1 MVINITRLL
10 LSSTL
15 LLCTATVLFGQG
27 LSQTAVARLDSLM
40 RASDR
45 TDGPGYAIGIIQN
58 GMPVYSRATGMANLE
73 TRAVFRPETVS
84 DIGSVAKQFTCMAV
98 LLLAEQGKLD
108 PDEDIRKYLDG
119 IPDFG
124 KTITIR
130 HLMNHTSG
138 LREIYDMIALKG
150 WQQGDGIRQADAA
163 DLVGH
168 SMGLNFEPNTEYAY
182 CNTGYML
189 LGNLVTKLGGKPFE
203 TWMRE
208 HIFLPLGMENTY
220 IMDHQGELFP
230 DCAESYARS
239 SGGPWVKLYD
249 NSTAYGQ
256 GGIYSTIPDML
267 KWLDN
272 FRTGKVG
279 GKVALEA
286 LSRQGVLNN
295 GDTLSYALGIE
306 HGNYQGVPLLK
317 HTGSSAGYR
326 AIMCYIPGSDLG
338 IMLKS
343 NFAGF
348 NAEAV
353 AETVL
358 DILFNLPKVKQ
369 VAPRPT
375 PSATPLS
382 SPISP
387 LTDYIGRYF
396 SPELEVFYE
405 VFEEKGVLLAKG
417 RKIPIVEFE
426 AIKADTFRGKA
437 FVDEIVFERDKKKGV
452 VGMRISAGGAQK
464 IWMEKTKY

>member
-1 MVINITRLL
+1 MVINNMRLF
-10 LSSTL
+10 LSATL
-15 LLCTATVLFGQG
+15 LLFTTTVLFGQG
-27 LSQTAVARLDSLM
+27 LSQSATVRLDSMM

-45 TDGPGYAIGIIQN
+45 TDGPGFAIGIIQN
-58 GMPVYSRATGMANLE
+58 GTPVYSRATGMANLE
-73 TRAVFRPETVS
+73 TRTVFRPETVS

-98 LLLAEQGKLD
+98 LLLAQQGKLD

-150 WQQGDGIRQADAA
+150 WQQGDGIRQEDAA

-168 SMGLNFEPNTEYAY
+168 SMGLNFEPNSEYAY

-189 LGNLVTKLGGKPFE
+189 LGNLVVKLGGKPFE

-220 IMDHQGELFP
+220 IMDHQGEIFP
-230 DCAESYARS
+230 DCAESYSRS
-239 SGGPWVKLYD
+239 IGEPWIKLYD

-272 FRTGKVG
+272 FRTGRVG
-279 GKVALEA
+279 GKSALESLA
-286 LSRQGVLNN
+286 RQGVLNN

-306 HGNYQGVPLLK
+306 HGNYRGVPLLK

-326 AIMCYIPGSDLG
+326 AIMCYIPGSNLG

-348 NAEAV
+348 NAESV
-353 AETVL
+353 AESVL
-358 DILFNLPKVKQ
+358 DILLDLPGVKQ
-369 VAPRPT
+369 AASRPSPPT
-375 PSATPLS
+375 SPLAGS
-382 SPISP
+382 VFP
-387 LTDYIGRYF
+387 LTDYTGRYF

-405 VFEEKGVLLAKG
+405 VFEEKGTLFAKG
-417 RKIPIVEFE
+417 RKTPVVEFE
-426 AIKADTFRGKA
+426 ALNADTFRGKA
-437 FVDEIVFERDKKKGV
+437 FIEEVVFERDKKKRV
-452 VGMRISAGGAQK
+452 LGMRISAGGAQK